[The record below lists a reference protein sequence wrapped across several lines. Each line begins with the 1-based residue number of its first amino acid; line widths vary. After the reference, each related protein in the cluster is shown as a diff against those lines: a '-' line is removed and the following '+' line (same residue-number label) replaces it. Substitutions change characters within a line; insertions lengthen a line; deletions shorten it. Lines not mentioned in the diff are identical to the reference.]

1 MTTVPSDSPS
11 EKEFKRPPKLHFL
24 QRQKQAERFN
34 NNDILGILA
43 FATMAINV
51 LVLLVQLLL
60 FRGYNRLAAKPAP
73 SLVQLT
79 SGESIQV
86 IAVGSKDR
94 TPDVILNFTK
104 DTLSLLL
111 TWTGTLPSPDAEE
124 AATDPGVTI
133 SGTSSSKSTR
143 ITTSAYQAGFA
154 LSEDFRR
161 ELLLELGEIMPSGI
175 FSNGAAQVVFVPLEI
190 SQPTQIEPGKW
201 RLSLVAN
208 LMVFDQQSVLGEP
221 IPFNKE
227 IFVQAVEPPEFDA
240 DLVGFAQAIQQIR
253 ASGLEIYAIRD
264 L

>member
-1 MTTVPSDSPS
+1 MTTAPSDSHS
-11 EKEFKRPPKLHFL
+11 EKELKKTQKLQFL
-24 QRQKQAERFN
+24 QRQKRAERFT

-43 FATMAINV
+43 FATIAINS
-51 LVLLVQLLL
+51 LVLLVQILL
-60 FRGYNRLAAKPAP
+60 FQGYNRLAAKPAP
-73 SLVQLT
+73 SLVQLA
-79 SGESIQV
+79 SGKSIQV

-111 TWTGTLPSPDAEE
+111 TWTGTLPNLEGEE
-124 AATDPGVTI
+124 AAPDPGVSI
-133 SGTSSSKSTR
+133 SGASGSESTR

-154 LSEDFRR
+154 LSEDFRK
-161 ELLLELGEIMPSGI
+161 EFLLELGEIMPNGI
-175 FSNGAAQVVFVPLEI
+175 FANGAAQVVFVPLEI

-227 IFVQAVEPPEFDA
+227 IFVQAVEPPEFNA